1 MQVLAPLVS
10 PMTRGKISF
19 VSKADQAQDLLR
31 RVDAQH
37 LEASLIPYTLLC
49 RCLCCFEYI

>member
-1 MQVLAPLVS
+1 VQVLAPLVS

-19 VSKADQAQDLLR
+19 VSKADQAQGLLR

-37 LEASLIPYTLLC
+37 LEASIIPYKIASGW
-49 RCLCCFEYI
+49 FEYI